1 MSAILI
7 GYNITTIMSTI
18 SITDPP
24 VYSCQYNYIKQIKFP
39 IYLLPSYYF
48 NYKIKNKYIK

>member
-39 IYLLPSYYF
+39 IYLLP
-48 NYKIKNKYIK
+48 